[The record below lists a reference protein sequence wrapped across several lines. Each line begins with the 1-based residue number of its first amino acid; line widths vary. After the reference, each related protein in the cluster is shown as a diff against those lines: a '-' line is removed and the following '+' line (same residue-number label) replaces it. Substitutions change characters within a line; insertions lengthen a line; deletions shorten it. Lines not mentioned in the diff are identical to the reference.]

1 MMECNPNY
9 SMKTLR
15 ELCESRFCKEI
26 GRKICGEQR
35 DEVMK
40 SIFDASRG
48 SESKLFG
55 DEEKLIG

>member
-1 MMECNPNY
+1 
-9 SMKTLR
+9 MKTLR